1 MRNHLLISTI
11 NLVINM
17 EISMKP
23 YSLIKSISYR
33 ETFDDDTQATFEFR
47 IKYQIILNV
56 DRFT

>member
-23 YSLIKSISYR
+23 YSLIKSISHR